1 MSNLSISR
9 GFTLIELLVT
19 ISISVILVR
28 MGVPMMTDVIERNA
42 VSGHASSLMG
52 GVNLARS
59 ESIKRGIPVVV
70 CRSDNAEAAAPVCA
84 TSGTEWSSG
93 WIVFADRNNN
103 GQMDSA
109 TTNSDVLLRV
119 QGAVTDSGGISQN
132 TFTNLVF
139 RPTGLMSAG
148 ASTLTFS
155 SKSQTSSAQRRVCI
169 FLSGR
174 TRLIDNSTDTCND

>member
-1 MSNLSISR
+1 MSKLSFSR
-9 GFTLIELLVT
+9 GFTLIELMVT
-19 ISISVILVR
+19 VSISAILVGI
-28 MGVPMMTDVIERNA
+28 GVPMMTGVIERNA
-42 VSGHASSLMG
+42 VAGHANSFMG
-52 GVNLARS
+52 SVNLARS

-70 CRSDNAEAAAPVCA
+70 CRSDAPEAATPVCA

-109 TTNSDVLLRV
+109 STNSDVLLRV

-148 ASTLTFS
+148 ASTIIFN
-155 SKSQTSSAQRRVCI
+155 SKSQNSSTKVCVCV

-174 TRLIDNSTDTCND
+174 TRLLENLTDTCEA